1 MTEVDLKKKLIGR
14 ISGMRNSF
22 LLEEI
27 YRMVENEE
35 TGQDKYHFSKEEIKA
50 LNEARTKYKEGQI
63 INSKEADKEADSWLC
78 E

>member
-1 MTEVDLKKKLIGR
+1 MTTVDLKKKLIGR
-14 ISGMRNSF
+14 ISGMKNNF

-35 TGQDKYHFSKEEIKA
+35 TEQDVYHFSKEEIKA
-50 LNEARTKYKEGQI
+50 IAEAREQYKKGQFI
-63 INSKEADKEADSWLC
+63 SSKEADKEADSWLC